1 MDTQTISTALSR
13 YDFYADITHIAPYGY
28 GRINKTWLVT
38 TPTEKY
44 IFQRVNSGLFH
55 DVPQLMQNIQ
65 LITDHLR
72 TKFIGTSTKVLHIV
86 PNIKGTLYTQVG
98 SDFFRVYAYIHDSV
112 CYQIAPDTATFRKV
126 GSAFGSFQNA
136 LSDFDPQRLYT
147 SIPDFHNTTLRYRD
161 FISAINSAPNSRDLH
176 HDNLVSAYL
185 DRHSYATII
194 QNLIDTHQ
202 IPVRVTHNDTK
213 LNNIVF
219 DKSTLEP
226 LAILDLDTVMA
237 GSLLHDYGDAI
248 RSGCNTASEDEP
260 DIHKVHFDMDMFRA
274 FTTGYLETMTD
285 LTPTELQYL
294 HISPL
299 VLTYELGIRFLTDH
313 LQGNQ
318 YFPVEYI
325 GQNYHRAK
333 VQMTLL
339 REMEQNLTKMRN
351 FIYQTHPNSNINH
364 HNSD

>member
-1 MDTQTISTALSR
+1 MDSQIISTALSR
-13 YDFYADITHIAPYGY
+13 YDFYADITHIDPYGY
-28 GRINKTWLVT
+28 GRINKTWLVA

-44 IFQRVNSGLFH
+44 IFQRINSDLFR
-55 DVPQLMQNIQ
+55 DVPRLMQNIQ
-65 LITDHLR
+65 LVTDHLR
-72 TKFIGTSTKVLHIV
+72 AKFIGTSTKVLHIV
-86 PNIKGTLYTQVG
+86 PNTNGSLCTQVG
-98 SDFFRVYAYIHDSV
+98 SDFFRVYTYIDDSV
-112 CYQIAPDTATFRKV
+112 CYQISPDTTTFHKV

-147 SIPDFHNTTLRYRD
+147 SIPNFHNTALRYRD
-161 FISAINSAPNSRDLH
+161 FVSAVNLAPNSCALR
-176 HDNLVSAYL
+176 HDSLVSAYTE
-185 DRHSYATII
+185 RQSYATII
-194 QNLIDTHQ
+194 QNLIDSHQ
-202 IPVRVTHNDTK
+202 IPTRVTHNDTK

-219 DKSTLEP
+219 DKFTLEP

-237 GSLLHDYGDAI
+237 GSLLHDFGDAI

-260 DIHKVHFDMDMFRA
+260 DINKVHFDIDMFCA

-313 LQGNQ
+313 LHHNQ
-318 YFPVEYI
+318 YFPVEYD
-325 GQNYHRAK
+325 GQNYHRAE

-339 REMEQNLTKMRN
+339 REMEQNLTKMRD
-351 FIYQTHPNSNINH
+351 FIHQTYSKI
-364 HNSD
+364 HN